1 MTNTA
6 SDGPASHA
14 FGRWRFDAGPGDL
27 FDGTT
32 TIRLEPQVA
41 KLLNYFLNHQDTLI
55 NRSELMAA
63 VWEKRIVSDD
73 AINRCISILRQ
84 TLSPDDK
91 NAYIETVVRRGF
103 ISHFPPPFQDTASVE
118 QTPRRGKHWTLGA
131 LAAVAVL
138 VIFGAVRMPGD
149 SRPRA
154 GGIQPSDIPMV
165 AILPFISAGVEGD
178 SEFFARACTTTC
190 SPSWPSSSRCGS
202 SRAPRCPST
211 ATATATSARSG
222 VNSVPT
228 QSSKA
233 ACNASVTRS
242 ASTSS

>member
-63 VWEKRIVSDD
+63 GWEKGIVSDD

-84 TLSPDDK
+84 TLSPDD
-91 NAYIETVVRRGF
+91 
-103 ISHFPPPFQDTASVE
+103 
-118 QTPRRGKHWTLGA
+118 
-131 LAAVAVL
+131 
-138 VIFGAVRMPGD
+138 
-149 SRPRA
+149 
-154 GGIQPSDIPMV
+154 
-165 AILPFISAGVEGD
+165 
-178 SEFFARACTTTC
+178 
-190 SPSWPSSSRCGS
+190 
-202 SRAPRCPST
+202 
-211 ATATATSARSG
+211 
-222 VNSVPT
+222 
-228 QSSKA
+228 
-233 ACNASVTRS
+233 
-242 ASTSS
+242 